1 MDAAALTADLATY
14 GPGLGPAP
22 SLQDAKAWCARLTR
36 GRRENFAVL
45 SALLPA
51 PLVDDFCAVYAFC
64 RVADDLGDESPSKD
78 AALERLA
85 WWRSGLH
92 DCAAGR
98 PLHPVYVALAPVMA
112 RHSLPVAPFDDLI
125 SAFELDQRRDRW
137 ETWDDL
143 LGYCRLSADP
153 VGRIVLMLLGE
164 PRQGDA
170 VTASDAICTA
180 LQLTNH
186 WQDVRRDLI
195 ERGRIYLPQEL
206 WQGERFEERLHA
218 TCRAGY
224 APDQEFLECYRRS
237 LQLAVART
245 WPLFERGR
253 ELLPMVKPAHRPLVG
268 LFPAG
273 GERVL
278 RLVESMHYETCI
290 ARPRMSV
297 AARAVL
303 VARAWIASRLGR
315 AA

>member
-1 MDAAALTADLATY
+1 MDAAALTADLATF
-14 GPGLGPAP
+14 GPGHGAEPTLR
-22 SLQDAKAWCARLTR
+22 DAQAWCARLTR
-36 GRRENFAVL
+36 GRRENFSVL
-45 SALLPA
+45 SALLP
-51 PLVDDFCAVYAFC
+51 PQLVDDFCAVYAFC
-64 RVADDLGDESPSKD
+64 RVADDLGDESPSRE

-85 WWRSGLH
+85 WWRAGLH
-92 DCAAGR
+92 ECMAGMPR
-98 PLHPVYVALAPVMA
+98 HPVFVALAPVVA
-112 RHSLPVAPFDDLI
+112 RHSLPAAPFDDLI
-125 SAFELDQRRDRW
+125 SAFELDQRVDRW

-164 PRQGDA
+164 PREGEA
-170 VTASDAICTA
+170 VAASDAICTA

-195 ERGRIYLPQEL
+195 ERDRIYLPREL
-206 WQGERFEERLHA
+206 WQGERFEERLSA
-218 TCRAGY
+218 TCRMGY
-224 APDQEFLECYRRS
+224 APDREFLECFRRS
-237 LQLAVART
+237 LQAAVART

-253 ELLPMVKPAHRPLVG
+253 ALLPLVAPAHRPLVG

-290 ARPRMSV
+290 ARPRLSV
-297 AARAVL
+297 AVRALL
-303 VARAWIASRLGR
+303 VARAWISSRLGK